1 VKHLTRESK
10 RAVVVSP
17 HLALSA
23 YPAAPGR
30 RLDRPNRRR
39 ELRAQ
44 RTANSKPSSNSSSQ
58 YAVHCECPRGTVFNR
73 ERAIAMQAG
82 CRRWRCPACS
92 RRKARKVAARFS
104 RLGADVLMTL
114 SLPRSAWATRE
125 NAAELQKRCRSLLRY
140 MVRHKLVSAYGWVR
154 EEGASNPNCV
164 CHPASERQRKLAV
177 HCETCRAEATAR
189 QGCECG
195 VLSDN
200 GCVGSQ
206 LHRHFLLRVPRRNGF
221 RRGWLP
227 WAKLQTAA
235 KRCGLG
241 TLDFRAVFS
250 GTGAGAYV
258 SKYLTKSVGDAGGS
272 ARRYALSVSIPE
284 IKEAGWSW
292 SPARVALVAVE
303 QLGAVEVDWDATYW
317 DGAPRLFASV
327 P

>member
-1 VKHLTRESK
+1 VKKRPSR
-10 RAVVVSP
+10 RAVVVSA

-23 YPAAPGR
+23 YPAALGR
-30 RLDRPNRRR
+30 RLNRPERRR
-39 ELRAQ
+39 ELRAG
-44 RTANSKPSSNSSSQ
+44 REASSKASSNSKSQ
-58 YAVHCECPRGTVFNR
+58 YAVRCECPRGTVFNR
-73 ERAIAMQAG
+73 ERGIAMRAG
-82 CRRWRCPACS
+82 CRRWRCPACG
-92 RRKARKVAARFS
+92 RRKAHKVAARFS

-125 NAAELQKRCRSLLRY
+125 NAAELQKRCRWLLRY

-154 EEGASNPNCV
+154 EQGAPRAECV
-164 CHPASERQRKLAV
+164 CAPSL
-177 HCETCRAEATAR
+177 
-189 QGCECG
+189 QGCACG
-195 VLSDN
+195 AN
-200 GCVGSQ
+200 GRQ
-206 LHRHFLLRVPRRNGF
+206 LHRHFLLRVPRRHGF

-241 TLDFRAVFS
+241 TLDFRVVFS
-250 GTGAGAYV
+250 GAGAGAYV
-258 SKYLTKSVGDAGGS
+258 SKYLTKSVGDADGS

-317 DGAPRLFASV
+317 DGRV
-327 P
+327 

>member
-1 VKHLTRESK
+1 VKHFTRPST
-10 RAVVVSP
+10 RGTVVSA
-17 HLALSA
+17 HLSLYEA
-23 YPAAPGR
+23 PARPER
-30 RLDRPNRRR
+30 RLGRPDRRR
-39 ELRAQ
+39 ELLAGRD
-44 RTANSKPSSNSSSQ
+44 ANSKPSNNSNSR
-58 YAVHCECPRGTVFNR
+58 YAVRCECPRGTVFNR
-73 ERAIAMQAG
+73 QRGIAMQAG
-82 CRRWRCPACS
+82 CRRWRCPACG
-92 RRKARKVAARFS
+92 RRKARKVAERFS

-125 NAAELQKRCRSLLRY
+125 NASELQKRCRSLLRY

-164 CHPASERQRKLAV
+164 CHPASERQRKLGV
-177 HCETCRAEATAR
+177 HCETCRAEAMAR

-200 GCVGSQ
+200 GRVGSQ

-227 WAKLQTAA
+227 WAKLQAAA

-241 TLDFRAVFS
+241 ALDFRFVFS
-250 GTGAGAYV
+250 GAGAGAYV
-258 SKYLTKSVGDAGGS
+258 SKYLTKSVGEADGS

-284 IKEAGWSW
+284 IKQAGWSW

-303 QLGAVEVDWDATYW
+303 QLGAVEVDWNA
-317 DGAPRLFASV
+317 V
-327 P
+327 